1 MNRKNKHLKSV
12 RRVRTMLLTA
22 VMTIASLMA
31 VFASGTV
38 TLPNGWVFDADFYA
52 ALKHTSGV
60 HYPASDDDEGWELAT
75 IQVVDYNNGS
85 VAVPLNCTASACTFT
100 MPAFNIRI
108 AVVFRDLCSTASED
122 IKTLRDLKAFTQDGV
137 LYVSGIADGATL
149 RVYNITG
156 TLVYQGAAPADKAE
170 IVLPARGVYILSDG
184 KTVVKVN
191 N

>member
-1 MNRKNKHLKSV
+1 
-12 RRVRTMLLTA
+12 LTVA
-22 VMTIASLMA
+22 EPVYYIDIPANIEGGALQVQSSAPYLA
-31 VFASGTV
+31 AEGETV
-38 TLPNGWVFDADFYA
+38 TLTVSP
-52 ALKHTSGV
+52 
-60 HYPASDDDEGWELAT
+60 DEGWELAT

-108 AVVFRDLCSTASED
+108 AVVFRDLRSTASDD
-122 IKTLRDLKAFTQDGV
+122 IKALRDLKAFTQDGV
-137 LYVSGIADGATL
+137 LYVSGIADGTTL

-156 TLVYQGAAPADKAE
+156 TLVYQGAASADKAE
-170 IVLPARGVYILSDG
+170 IVLPARGVYIVTDG